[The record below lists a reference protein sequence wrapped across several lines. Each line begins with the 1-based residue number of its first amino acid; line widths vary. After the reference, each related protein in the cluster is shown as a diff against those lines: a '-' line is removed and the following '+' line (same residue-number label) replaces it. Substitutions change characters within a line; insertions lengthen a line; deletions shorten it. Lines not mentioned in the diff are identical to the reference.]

1 MRITQKECD
10 LIHEVAAQMRK
21 VDQLRG
27 RIDADLKLLRPALIA
42 LRKGKLNVTE
52 EYLQTVIDSLQAAY
66 DGSAST
72 L

>member
-52 EYLQTVIDSLQAAY
+52 EYLETVISSLQQAY
-66 DGSAST
+66 DKTAST
-72 L
+72 I